1 MKFDTILDKSFK
13 IKWEVENVNKE
24 KVKKIYMSLLKLFF
38 FSPGINHLN
47 FLKLSQG
54 QIHHFLVEVWESVIE
69 WGQQKYQVANFDM
82 INPSLRDIHV
92 WREIKPLTRY
102 DIWVWMKVRLFDIIY
117 DLNLI
122 KNHR

>member
-1 MKFDTILDKSFK
+1 MKLT
-13 IKWEVENVNKE
+13 
-24 KVKKIYMSLLKLFF
+24 
-38 FSPGINHLN
+38 
-47 FLKLSQG
+47 QG

-102 DIWVWMKVRLFDIIY
+102 DIWVWMKVRLFEKKY

-122 KNHR
+122 KNHRCYHFCLVIAQNDQ